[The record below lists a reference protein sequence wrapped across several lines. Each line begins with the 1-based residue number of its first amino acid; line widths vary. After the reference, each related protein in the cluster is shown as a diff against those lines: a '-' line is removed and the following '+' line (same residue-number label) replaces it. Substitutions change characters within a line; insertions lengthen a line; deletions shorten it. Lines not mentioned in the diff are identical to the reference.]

1 VQLKKK
7 KMFWRE
13 MQILWKQFLKQNVVI
28 REKEKFKPSLQPYE
42 CQLICESTIPV
53 EEREID

>member
-1 VQLKKK
+1 MRHIYKG
-7 KMFWRE
+7 RE